1 MLDEVRR
8 TRGRVRDWGI
18 TSAGWR
24 GKRWTSANGTGGG
37 GGGDA
42 GMASDL
48 CSDKRRFLPGR
59 RMAGQNGS
67 ELPSVAQLVVL
78 VVFAVFVVLYGSSG
92 VDPAPPLLLSAPPA
106 LRWLLLLVVEQDDGA
121 AAAEIPRCLLVLV
134 CRWQERRSTPK
145 KLVLDFYWQVKR
157 QQNWQRNQENENGV
171 SHKRQFGQKK

>member
-1 MLDEVRR
+1 
-8 TRGRVRDWGI
+8 
-18 TSAGWR
+18 
-24 GKRWTSANGTGGG
+24 
-37 GGGDA
+37 
-42 GMASDL
+42 MASDL
-48 CSDKRRFLPGR
+48 CSDKRHFLPGR

-78 VVFAVFVVLYGSSG
+78 VVFAVFIVLYGSSG
-92 VDPAPPLLLSAPPA
+92 VDPAPPLLLSAPPT
-106 LRWLLLLVVEQDDGA
+106 LRWLLLLVVEQNDGA

-157 QQNWQRNQENENGV
+157 QQNWQRNQENEKGV

>member
-1 MLDEVRR
+1 
-8 TRGRVRDWGI
+8 
-18 TSAGWR
+18 
-24 GKRWTSANGTGGG
+24 
-37 GGGDA
+37 
-42 GMASDL
+42 MASDL
-48 CSDKRRFLPGR
+48 CSDKRRFLPVR

-92 VDPAPPLLLSAPPA
+92 VDPAPPLLLPAPPA
-106 LRWLLLLVVEQDDGA
+106 LRWLLLLVVEQNDGA

-145 KLVLDFYWQVKR
+145 KLVLDFYWQSRLQRQVKR

-171 SHKRQFGQKK
+171 SSQSSVQDFKTEVSLMAVNPYVAYD

>member
-1 MLDEVRR
+1 MDSCQRN
-8 TRGRVRDWGI
+8 W
-18 TSAGWR
+18 
-24 GKRWTSANGTGGG
+24 GG

-92 VDPAPPLLLSAPPA
+92 VDPAPPLLLPAPPA
-106 LRWLLLLVVEQDDGA
+106 LRWLLLLVVEQNDGA

-145 KLVLDFYWQVKR
+145 KLVLDFYFQV
-157 QQNWQRNQENENGV
+157 EPFAAT
-171 SHKRQFGQKK
+171 SKKATELAAKSRK